1 MIFWILMFKDEKSNI
16 YEGLL
21 IFSLFFFKLPLL
33 SQCIF
38 WSNLIFEF
46 QATKMRKS
54 FVPLWISDLN
64 WFVFFIRNT
73 NPCNYLKQV
82 TCKIIDVLGWL
93 TLRPFINQFNT
104 LRSYFISGNWLSY
117 KCTCILHPRYCWI
130 RFWRIMDCVHLA

>member
-16 YEGLL
+16 YERLL
-21 IFSLFFFKLPLL
+21 IFSFFFKLPLL

-38 WSNLIFEF
+38 FLSNLIFEF
-46 QATKMRKS
+46 QATKMNKS

-73 NPCNYLKQV
+73 NPCNYAKQV
-82 TCKIIDVLGWL
+82 TCKIIDVHVLGWL

-104 LRSYFISGNWLSY
+104 LRSYCVNTGNRLSY
-117 KCTCILHPRYCWI
+117 MYITPTIL
-130 RFWRIMDCVHLA
+130 LN